1 MRELANIPLLQ
12 ILTLVA
18 FSGTEKL
25 PKGWS
30 ALSCLKM
37 YVSFMAADHTTM
49 CLGEAGAECMEEET
63 RSPMMVVF

>member
-1 MRELANIPLLQ
+1 MRELVNIPLLQ

-30 ALSCLKM
+30 VQSCPRGS
-37 YVSFMAADHTTM
+37 VSFMVTASFY
-49 CLGEAGAECMEEET
+49 GVS
-63 RSPMMVVF
+63 R